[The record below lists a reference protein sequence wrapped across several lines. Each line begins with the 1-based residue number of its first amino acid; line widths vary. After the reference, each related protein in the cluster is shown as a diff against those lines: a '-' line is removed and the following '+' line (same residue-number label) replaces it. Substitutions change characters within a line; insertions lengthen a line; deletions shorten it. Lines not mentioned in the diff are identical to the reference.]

1 MRDVVERM
9 LVRLNGKKFG
19 SVKELRTRIAD
30 LNWKYRQHL
39 PNDFGISQ
47 MMQIIKRNSL
57 YHKNK
62 KTGIITIIVLKDK
75 VIDQANLDY
84 SQHGR

>member
-1 MRDVVERM
+1 MKDVVEGM
-9 LVRLNGKKFG
+9 LAKLNGKKFG
-19 SVKELRTRIAD
+19 SVKELRMKVIN